1 MAHSGAS
8 FGRYLLGERLGK
20 GGMGEVYL
28 ALQTGI
34 GSFEKPMALKLLL
47 PHLSEKE
54 RAVRMFLDEAR
65 LAARMNHPNIT
76 QIFDVGVLE
85 GRYFIAMELVKGVSL
100 SKLCSALLREKQLPA
115 TQLVL
120 FVARSLLEALQHAHE
135 QRGSDGQLLGLI
147 HRDVTPHNVLV
158 SVDGVVKLADFGIA
172 QAQGTLTEQNKQA
185 LMGKLA
191 YFAPEQLRGEPVDR
205 RADLYAAALT
215 IYNFATLSQPFRRES
230 TEETVEAIL
239 EQEPPDLLKTR
250 QDLPIAL
257 TEALAKAFSRQPEG
271 RFASARAFADAIPTP
286 MLDASRLL
294 GGLVRA
300 HCNDDL
306 EVLEAKTNHALALNR
321 STASAGGAAEP
332 VVAPTATPAPDR
344 SRHTLVLP
352 GRPPVFYAAAAVAAL
367 TLIGGLVAAMRH
379 FGAGAPPP
387 QTEAK
392 ASPEGLGYLTVD
404 AEPWATVWISGAQVG
419 ETPLSSVPL
428 KAGDVDVELKNPET
442 GKSKTVRVTI
452 TAGQKSFV
460 REVLR

>member
-1 MAHSGAS
+1 MADSGAS

-76 QIFDVGVLE
+76 QIFDVGVVE

-100 SKLCSALLREKQLPA
+100 SKLCSAMLKQNQLPA

-120 FVARSLLEALQHAHE
+120 FVARCLLEALHHAHE

-172 QAQGTLTEQNKQA
+172 QAQGTLTEENKHA

-191 YFAPEQLRGEPVDR
+191 YFAPEQLRGETVDR

-215 IYNFATLSQPFRRES
+215 IYNFATLSQPYRKES
-230 TEETVEAIL
+230 TEETLEAIL
-239 EQEPPDLLKTR
+239 EQDPPDVQKTR
-250 QDLPIAL
+250 RDLPIAL
-257 TEALAKAFSRQPEG
+257 TEALAKAFNRKPDQ
-271 RFASARAFADAIPTP
+271 RFTDARAFADAIPTP

-294 GGLVRA
+294 AGLVRA
-300 HCNDDL
+300 HCNQDL

-321 STASAGGAAEP
+321 STSSDGAATPQNE
-332 VVAPTATPAPDR
+332 VPTGPQP

-352 GRPPVFYAAAAVAAL
+352 NRSPALYAAALVALL
-367 TLIGGLVAAMRH
+367 TLVGGMYAAVKHFSADAPAPVAETNAP
-379 FGAGAPPP
+379 AGA
-387 QTEAK
+387 
-392 ASPEGLGYLTVD
+392 GLGYLTVD

-428 KAGDVDVELKNPET
+428 KAGEVDVELKNPET
-442 GKSKTVRVTI
+442 GKSKRVHVTI

-460 REVLR
+460 KEVLR